1 MVSMLRN
8 QSLKNYNTFG
18 LDVWAE
24 YFMSFSNLEHL
35 KESIA
40 WQRDKGHQLLL
51 LGGGSNILLKN
62 NFSGLVLRNELK
74 GIDLIDEDDDSYLV
88 KVGAGEVWHE
98 FVMKCVEK
106 GWGGVENLSLIP
118 GSVGAGPMQNI
129 GAYGVELEQHF
140 EQLEALHLAT
150 GEVHVFSHSD
160 CQFGYRESVFKRKL
174 KGEYGIISVNFKL
187 LKKADVRIEY
197 GAIKSELEKQDEPIS
212 MRSISNAVISI
223 RRSKLPNPAE
233 IGNSGSFFKNPIVD
247 LQTYQKVKTTHP
259 NIVAYRFGEQMKLA
273 AGWLIDQAGRKGHD
287 RGGYGV
293 HDKQALV
300 LVNRGG
306 ATGQA
311 IFDLSE
317 DIIADVLARYGV
329 NLEREVN
336 VIS

>member
-18 LDVWAE
+18 LDVSAE
-24 YFMSFSNLEHL
+24 YFMSCSNLEHL
-35 KESIA
+35 KELIA
-40 WQRDKGHQLLL
+40 WQREKGHQLLL

-62 NFSGLVLRNELK
+62 NLSGLVLRNELK
-74 GIDLIDEDDDSYLV
+74 GMDLIDEDDDSYLV

-160 CQFGYRESVFKRKL
+160 CEFGYRESVFKRKL
-174 KGEYGIISVNFKL
+174 KGEYCIISVTFRL
-187 LKKADVRIEY
+187 LKKADFRIEY
-197 GAIKSELEKQDEPIS
+197 GAIKSELEKQDEPLS

-223 RRSKLPNPAE
+223 RSSKLPNPAE

-247 LQTYQKVKTTHP
+247 LQSYQKVKSAHP
-259 NIVAYRFGEQMKLA
+259 NVVAYPSGEKMKLA
-273 AGWLIDQAGRKGHD
+273 AGWLIDQAGWKGHD

-317 DIIADVLARYGV
+317 DIIADVLDRYGV